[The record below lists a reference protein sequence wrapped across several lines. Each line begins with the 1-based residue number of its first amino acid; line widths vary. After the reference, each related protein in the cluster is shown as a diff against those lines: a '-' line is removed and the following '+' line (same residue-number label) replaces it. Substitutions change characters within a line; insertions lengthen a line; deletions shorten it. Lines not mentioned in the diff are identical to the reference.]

1 MRHEISEIGYNERM
15 DKRCKYSPEFKA
27 KVVLELIGE
36 QMTLHE
42 LAAKHGVSPVII
54 SRWKKEFKERA
65 PELFEKGPSAAEKE
79 LRKKAEYV
87 EELEKKL
94 GQAMVER
101 DYLKKKS
108 DEVLGPGWKERTGYA
123 RKFGDNS

>member
-1 MRHEISEIGYNERM
+1 MEIGYNGSM

-36 QMTLHE
+36 QMTPGE

-79 LRKKAEYV
+79 LKKKMEYV

-94 GQAMVER
+94 GQATVER
-101 DYLKKKS
+101 DYLKKI
-108 DEVLGPGWKERTGYA
+108 
-123 RKFGDNS
+123 